1 MSNQTIALR
10 ALMTGVALNA
20 IATATATAIA
30 QEDSDASTRVLEAV
44 TVTAQKR
51 EQSALDVGIAVSVV
65 GEQEIQARRI
75 ESPSD
80 LVVFTPNAT
89 VKENIP
95 GLMPVVTIRG
105 VGLNDFNATN
115 NPATGVYVDEVS
127 LSSLALLSSD
137 LFDLERMEVLK
148 GPQGTLYGRNST
160 AGALNIISAQPDFD
174 AYSGHVI
181 AGLGNFDS
189 RDLEIVA
196 NLPVAD
202 NLAFRVSG
210 KGLVQDEGFY
220 FDETRGRDVGRRDVL
235 SARAQAL
242 WTATDSIDVLL
253 KLEGQRGRS
262 ELGSPEFF
270 GAIPTP
276 GETNCPGSPGCSD
289 FFGYTDTDGDPF
301 RGAWSVDPEYNYD
314 QFGATARVEADLG
327 FADLTSVTGYINFSR
342 EYASDT
348 DAGPLR
354 QTDFNNNDDVNQ
366 VSQEIR
372 LSGTNDLLD
381 WQVGAFYAV
390 DNVKTIYSG
399 DLQDL
404 FNTTTLSIADQ
415 QSTSQ
420 AVFGNAEWWLS
431 DTVSIVTGLRYTNET
446 REANNFTQDNVS
458 EPGGSFLTLAP
469 LGTPPIVL
477 AAIDDKIDDNSW
489 SWKIGANWKPSDNV
503 LVYAS
508 ATQGTKSGGFFAGV
522 ATNPAQLIPYDAETL
537 ISYEA
542 GVKGTAPELG
552 VRYEA
557 SAFYYDYSDVQTF
570 IRDQIGMV
578 PVQRLG
584 NVDDAELY
592 GADFSLFYQP
602 PAVDGLDLNAGIG
615 LLSSELG
622 AFESG
627 NGPVPSGNDLPDAP
641 EVTLN
646 LGASYTADVSNRLSV
661 RFSVDTRYQSETY
674 RDAINDPLLFT
685 DGYWVTNARLSL
697 FEEGNWDLSV
707 WGKNIGDEKYVT
719 QGTNQLAFGYGFRV
733 YGAPQTYGVSLT
745 KNF

>member
-1 MSNQTIALR
+1 MNTQTRALQ
-10 ALMTGVALNA
+10 ALMTSVALSA
-20 IATATATAIA
+20 IGTATAIA
-30 QEDSDASTRVLEAV
+30 QEEDAEVRVLKTV

-51 EQSALDVGIAVSVV
+51 EQSVLDVGIAVSVA
-65 GEQEIQARRI
+65 GEQEIKARRI
-75 ESPSD
+75 ETPSD

-160 AGALNIISAQPDFD
+160 AGALNIISAKPDFD
-174 AYSGHVI
+174 DYSGRVI
-181 AGLGNFDS
+181 AGAGNFES
-189 RDLEIVA
+189 RDLELVA
-196 NLPVAD
+196 NLPVSET
-202 NLAFRVSG
+202 LAIRLSG
-210 KGLVQDEGFY
+210 KGVVQDEGFY

-235 SARAQAL
+235 SGRAQAL
-242 WTATDSIDVLL
+242 WAATDSVDVLL
-253 KLEGQRGRS
+253 KIEGQRGRS

-276 GETNCPGSPGCSD
+276 TETDCPGSTGCSD

-327 FADLTSVTGYINFSR
+327 FASLTSVTGYMNFSR

-354 QTDFNNNDDVNQ
+354 LTDFNNNDDVNQ
-366 VSQEIR
+366 VSQEVR
-372 LSGTNDLLD
+372 LSGSSDQLD
-381 WQVGAFYAV
+381 WQIGGFYAV

-415 QSTSQ
+415 KSTSQ
-420 AVFGNAEWWLS
+420 AIFGNAEWWLS
-431 DTVSIVTGLRYTNET
+431 DTLSIITGLRYTNEV
-446 REANNFTQDNVS
+446 RKAKNFTQDNVS
-458 EPGGSFLTLAP
+458 EIGGSFLTMAP

-477 AAIDDKIDDNSW
+477 AAIDDEIDETSW
-489 SWKIGANWKPSDNV
+489 SWKIGANWKPVDDV

-522 ATNPAQLIPYDAETL
+522 ATNPAQLIPYDSETL
-537 ISYEA
+537 ISYEV
-542 GVKGTAPELG
+542 GIKGAAPDLG
-552 VRYEA
+552 IRYEA

-570 IRDQIGMV
+570 IRDQIGAV

-584 NVDDAELY
+584 NVDEAELY
-592 GADFSLFYQP
+592 GAEFNLIYQP
-602 PAVDGLDLNAGIG
+602 AAITGLDLNAGIG

-627 NGPVPSGNDLPDAP
+627 TGPIPAGNEQSDAP

-646 LGASYTADVSNRLSV
+646 LGASYTADISDRLSLRV
-661 RFSVDTRYQSETY
+661 AVDSRYQSETF
-674 RDAINDPLLFT
+674 RDAINDPLLFAEE
-685 DGYWVTNARLSL
+685 YWITNARISL
-697 FEEGNWDLSV
+697 FEEGDWDLSI
-707 WGKNIGDEKYVT
+707 WGKNIGDEEYVT
-719 QGTNQLAFGYGFRV
+719 QGVNQLAFGYGFRV
-733 YGAPQTYGVSLT
+733 YGAPQTYGISLS
-745 KNF
+745 KEF